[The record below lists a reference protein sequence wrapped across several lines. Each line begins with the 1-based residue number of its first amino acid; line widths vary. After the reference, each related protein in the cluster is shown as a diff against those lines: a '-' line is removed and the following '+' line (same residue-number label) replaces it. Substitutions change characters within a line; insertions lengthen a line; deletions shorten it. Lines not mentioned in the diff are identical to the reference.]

1 MSALNLHKTEITA
14 YDGTPVRLIYDQE
27 ADILEIFFGENEV
40 ATGIDLTD
48 HIILR
53 LNQQTKRAISLMLID
68 FSILTERTEYGPRSY
83 PLDQLNDLPEQ
94 LRELVLQIVTSMPV
108 SQFLKVSHFQA
119 SPTERVPLTYVESQP
134 SVPVA

>member
-1 MSALNLHKTEITA
+1 MNTLNLQKTDITA
-14 YDGTPVRLIYDQE
+14 YDGTPVRLVYDQE
-27 ADILEIFFGENEV
+27 TDILEIFFGENEA

-83 PLDQLNDLPEQ
+83 PLDQLSNLPEH
-94 LRELVLQIVTSMPV
+94 LRDLVLQLVTSMPV
-108 SQFLKVSHFQA
+108 SQFLKVSHFQV